1 MVTTTTTSAPPR
13 RVSARAVPPRS
24 LLPLRFKAKLLP
36 GRGNPS
42 KARNWSPPSP
52 SRLGPSSLSS
62 QESPLH
68 SVAPLPRSSPC
79 STRDYLRNK
88 AIKILESVDALPLT
102 CFLNELNFP
111 ENSIDLMDAR
121 KLLNYLKKN
130 YLTSFCLCLEYAFDV
145 LCQILTENKHDLWQE
160 TSFMN
165 KELKSALLD
174 CLNTESSIEIL
185 HKISDFVATIATKEV
200 RLGNEWPELLE
211 FVYESISSDSD
222 SEEKV
227 KCAISLL
234 FKLIPQCAV
243 EDMVISID
251 SFYESL
257 VDIFDS
263 EEMSLEVQ
271 VEATLASI
279 RFLCHWTNRWDH
291 DRYSTVLL
299 VEIVLTIS
307 TLIEQR
313 SDKDLQALVDEL
325 TVLAKEKPWSLSS
338 QFDYLVL
345 SVLRIAD
352 GVELQDK
359 TKIIALEFV
368 VALAEKRVEGRR
380 MLRGSQLII
389 PKVLEKILFLLAN
402 LEDNPETGTAETD
415 IQNLPVVRC
424 LARIAASLGGEVLVN
439 NFRTLFA
446 IHFGAED
453 WQSRHA
459 AVLFLGIV
467 AEKCSK
473 PEELK
478 QGWNQMAGRI
488 IRSVDEDMHPHV
500 RWAALY
506 TIKQFS
512 KHLKPEFQ
520 DKYHEK
526 VMPVLTKAMDDFS
539 NPRVQ
544 VQAYLALFDFTWNC
558 SSSTLKPYLKEI
570 VNKLLKQLQKVN
582 PMVQGETLRVLSA
595 VAHSS
600 RDHFAEYYSSVMPY
614 LKVIMMTANEELDHN
629 HLADSVECITMV
641 WLAVG
646 KDKIRSDIEMVV
658 QLLLSLQGSKLE
670 ENDPMRSQLLQAW
683 ARLGKCLGQEFRP
696 YMSVAIPLLIKSA
709 KIGSYVIIPKNPDEV
724 DESDGSIRA
733 LILGD
738 RKIWI
743 KTKVLE
749 EKLKACE
756 GLYLLADELK
766 EGLSVW
772 IEKVARTLVPRLKFE
787 HSEEIRRVAASA
799 MPVLL
804 KSSKVATQEGY
815 LERSADE
822 SPFKKLCSYVVP
834 ALVKA
839 LSKESL
845 PEIATII
852 LDSLDECMKMSEH
865 VLDEDQTDLFLKTI
879 MNVLQKISSLSR
891 SRVGAIEG
899 INQTLPHEENGEEQ
913 KVYDKAADCLTTF
926 IRTHKN
932 TFSPFIGKL
941 APCIELMWVRDRIVE
956 ERRTALHVF
965 CDVAKQFQE
974 EAFRRYKISL
984 LFLFKACKD
993 ENPEVQEV
1001 AAQAI
1006 GTAAEFGGSVFKSSV
1021 KGALSAL
1028 NAVMGHPKALEMEYV
1043 MAHDTAV
1050 SALGKILE
1058 FHREKL
1064 KAENVLRIWLG
1075 HLPLKNNL
1083 EEAKVVHRQ
1092 LCSLVEV
1099 SDVELLGTQK
1109 AYLSEIVAVYAEILW
1124 AGKKLATEETVNQMI
1139 KQLKLHRRRSPHST
1153 WRSIMLSLELHL
1165 QKKLESMLTS

>member
-62 QESPLH
+62 KESPLH

-88 AIKILESVDALPLT
+88 AIKILESVDALPIT

-130 YLTSFCLCLEYAFDV
+130 YLTSFCLCLVSYLKFCATEFVICKEYAFDV
-145 LCQILTENKHDLWQE
+145 LCQILTENEHDLWQE

-389 PKVLEKILFLLAN
+389 PKVLEKISFLLAN
-402 LEDNPETGTAETD
+402 LEDNLETGAAETD

-439 NFRTLFA
+439 NFPKLFA

-520 DKYHEK
+520 DKYHEQ

-670 ENDPMRSQLLQAW
+670 ENDPMRSQLLQ
-683 ARLGKCLGQEFRP
+683 
-696 YMSVAIPLLIKSA
+696 
-709 KIGSYVIIPKNPDEV
+709 NPAEV

-899 INQTLPHEENGEEQ
+899 INKTLPDEENGEEQ

-1021 KGALSAL
+1021 KGSLSAL

-1064 KAENVLRIWLG
+1064 KAEKVLRIWLG

-1099 SDVELLGTQK
+1099 SDVELLGTHK

-1165 QKKLESMLTS
+1165 QKKLESMLSS